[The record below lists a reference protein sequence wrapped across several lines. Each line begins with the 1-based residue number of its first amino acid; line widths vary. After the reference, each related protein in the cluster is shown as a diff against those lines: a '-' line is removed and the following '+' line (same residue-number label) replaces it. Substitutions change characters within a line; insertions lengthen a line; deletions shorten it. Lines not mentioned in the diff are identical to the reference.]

1 MRNRP
6 PPQERHKALLK
17 IELSWGE
24 RAEGKM
30 RDKENQSSQGKIRK
44 HRIQNSATLVFSLL
58 LSQAPFT
65 SADILKQ
72 LHVITRHGSR
82 PPLSKD
88 ANTLLESGGETLT
101 PLGQKQ
107 LFDLGKWLRDQYAV
121 GDFMEIYDHKMD
133 RLESSNLDRTLTSAN
148 SLSLGVFPKEAR
160 LGGNA
165 DQFFQNP
172 LPHPPAIP
180 IFSRQDKNDIYLRA
194 YHNCPRF
201 NQNLKRLY
209 TSGTWISL
217 EENSQTLLQKLA
229 EKLPTLLDDNITSVV
244 ALKDVWNFYDLIH
257 VARTECNP
265 DPTSYACQSAIEDPN
280 IRSALSDDEFAELES
295 VVHQTEQLKFG
306 LATAESLLGSN
317 LLWEILDRTTQSGRF
332 FLYSAHAPTILG
344 LLSTLKT
351 WGIGELFVDYGSAIV
366 VEVYESSSQAVSIRI
381 VYKAASNATST
392 PVTLSDIDCNGNNL
406 FVGQDT
412 STCPIENVISWAE
425 KNTLKTV
432 ENWCK
437 VCENISSDV
446 CLMSAAGPWALL
458 EEETQATEPEV
469 ILGTFFGGFAAGL
482 VFMFLCVTFAN
493 AFRGND
499 QRETIVP
506 CNVGHDGQPPQE
518 EPNTIQLDEADHG
531 SDEKSLASI
540 T

>member
-1 MRNRP
+1 
-6 PPQERHKALLK
+6 
-17 IELSWGE
+17 
-24 RAEGKM
+24 M
-30 RDKENQSSQGKIRK
+30 RDEKIQSRRRGKIRT
-44 HRIQNSATLVFSLL
+44 QNSATVVFACLSGLL
-58 LSQAPFT
+58 LSQASFT
-65 SADILKQ
+65 SADVLKQ

-88 ANTLLESGGETLT
+88 ANTLLENGGETLT

-107 LFDLGKWLRDQYAV
+107 LFDLGRWLRDQYAV
-121 GDFMEIYDHKMD
+121 GDFMEIYNSKMD

-148 SLSLGVFPKEAR
+148 SLSLGVFPEEAR
-160 LGGNA
+160 LGENA

-180 IFSRQDKNDIYLRA
+180 IFSRQDKNDVYLRA

-201 NQNLKRLY
+201 GRNLKRLY
-209 TSGTWISL
+209 TSETWTSL
-217 EENSQTLLQKLA
+217 EDNSQSLLKKLA
-229 EKLPTLLDDNITSVV
+229 QKFPTLLDDNVSSAV
-244 ALKDVWNFYDLIH
+244 ALKDVWNYYDPIH

-265 DPTSYACQSAIEDPN
+265 DPNSYACQSAVEDPN
-280 IRSALSDDEFAELES
+280 IRSVLSDDEFSELES
-295 VVHQTEQLKFG
+295 LVHQTEQLKFG

-317 LLWEILDRTTQSGRF
+317 LLWQILDRSTQPGRF

-344 LLSTLKT
+344 LLSTLKA
-351 WGIGELFVDYGSAIV
+351 WDIGELFVDYGSAIV
-366 VEVYESSSQAVSIRI
+366 VEIYESPSQAVSIRI
-381 VYKAASNATST
+381 VYKASSNPTST
-392 PVTLSDIDCNGNNL
+392 PVPLSDIDCNGNNL
-406 FVGQDT
+406 FVGQES

-425 KNTLKTV
+425 TNTHRKI

-493 AFRGND
+493 ACCEKDRRD
-499 QRETIVP
+499 PIVA
-506 CNVGHDGQPPQE
+506 VHDGQALQE
-518 EPNTIQLDEADHG
+518 SNAVQLDGASDVND
-531 SDEKSLASI
+531 DEKSLASL